1 MNACRKEPLTRR
13 SIWIKPLPE
22 HHSPSAGNYEGP
34 IAYDEIDEKAELL
47 EWILATYGMEDA
59 LCACGGFYYDPVAK
73 NIFKTQGAKAWAEY
87 VKKNYDPNAGLTNIV
102 EED

>member
-1 MNACRKEPLTRR
+1 MKDNPKDDMMKLT
-13 SIWIKPLPE
+13 PAQLE
-22 HHSPSAGNYEGP
+22 QVTGGNYEGP